1 MNPHWRES
9 KKHTHPV
16 NSLPSRRNLRLP
28 NYDYRQHDAY
38 FVTIC
43 THRQTS
49 LFGRVADDAV
59 LLNPWGMIVEDEW
72 RRTQTVRANVT
83 VDIFVVMP
91 NHLHGILLIA
101 TDEDEPSN
109 SADSQAPGS
118 GNASGSLGQIIGHF
132 KSIVTKRIRG
142 SVQSN
147 KLQVWQRNY
156 YERIIRSERELQH
169 TREYILAN
177 PARWANDELFVA
189 ETRY

>member
-1 MNPHWRES
+1 
-9 KKHTHPV
+9 
-16 NSLPSRRNLRLP
+16 
-28 NYDYRQHDAY
+28 
-38 FVTIC
+38 
-43 THRQTS
+43 
-49 LFGRVADDAV
+49 
-59 LLNPWGMIVEDEW
+59 MIVEDEW
-72 RRTQTVRANVT
+72 RRTETVRANVT

-101 TDEDEPSN
+101 TDEAEPSI
-109 SADSQAPGS
+109 SADSQEPVG

-142 SVQSN
+142 SAQSIG
-147 KLQVWQRNY
+147 LQVWQRNY
-156 YERIIRSERELQH
+156 FERIVRSERELQH